1 MRKPRAMPPTR
12 PPRPKLTRA
21 APRVRSAAASR
32 LPHRRS
38 SSETSF
44 QAAGSSKGTGD
55 FFVRRNTSASGG
67 GLEPDAWG
75 WGLHARARCAPRE
88 RKHMTTTAIT
98 ADMVKKLRDQT
109 GAGMMECK
117 NALTEANGN
126 FEDATTILRKRG
138 LASVAKKAGRT
149 TSEGLIG
156 NRLSADRSSGVLV
169 EVNCE
174 SDFVARTPD
183 FQRLIQDVLTEIETA
198 GDAANDAWLKDPQG
212 PVLKR
217 VAPVIAKLGEN
228 MAIPRFVRY
237 AGKGYVGQYIHMG
250 GKIGVQVEFGGVTA
264 EVAGREEFQTL
275 AKEIAMQIAAASPGY
290 VSRESVPADVLD
302 KEKSIYRAQ
311 MENSGKPANVI
322 DKIVEGKLGSFYQQV
337 VLPDQASIRDPKMTV
352 KDVLA
357 LANKALGGS
366 VTVTR
371 FARLKVGEAAN

>member
-1 MRKPRAMPPTR
+1 MA
-12 PPRPKLTRA
+12 
-21 APRVRSAAASR
+21 
-32 LPHRRS
+32 
-38 SSETSF
+38 
-44 QAAGSSKGTGD
+44 
-55 FFVRRNTSASGG
+55 
-67 GLEPDAWG
+67 
-75 WGLHARARCAPRE
+75 
-88 RKHMTTTAIT
+88 TTAIT

-117 NALTEANGN
+117 NALTEADGN
-126 FEDATTILRKRG
+126 LENATTILRKRG

-183 FQRLIQDVLTEIETA
+183 FQQLIQDVLTEIETA

-250 GKIGVQVEFGGVTA
+250 GKIGVQVELGGVTA
-264 EVAGREEFQTL
+264 EMAGREEFQTL

-311 MENSGKPANVI
+311 MESSGKPANVI

-357 LANKALGGS
+357 SANKALGGS

-371 FARLKVGEAAN
+371 FARLKVGEGAS